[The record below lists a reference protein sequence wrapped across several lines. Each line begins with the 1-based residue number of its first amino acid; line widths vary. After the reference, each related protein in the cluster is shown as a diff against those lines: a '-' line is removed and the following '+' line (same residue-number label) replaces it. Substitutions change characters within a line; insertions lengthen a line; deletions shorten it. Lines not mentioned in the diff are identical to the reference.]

1 MTFLPEGVVAGFQNF
16 VLGFQFQNSGT
27 PSHVDGGRGEVLAC
41 ADPVERIFISSLPHH
56 YFSHR
61 RDFPSLNPRSKISAH
76 VDGGRVEG
84 LACAGPV
91 MRTESLKLTL
101 QKKGDI
107 IIRFY

>member
-27 PSHVDGGRGEVLAC
+27 PSHVDGGRGEGLAC
-41 ADPVERIFISSLPHH
+41 ADPVARIFLSSLPHH
-56 YFSHR
+56 YFSPR
-61 RDFPSLNPRSKISAH
+61 RDFPSLNPSSKISAH

-91 MRTESLKLTL
+91 MRTEALKLTL